1 MGGRHH
7 SDLRWRVAQEA
18 ARIMNEHGVTDFR
31 LAKQKAAERCG
42 LREPRNLPGNDE
54 VEAALR
60 QHQRLFGGLRHHS
73 NLRRL
78 REAAAKT
85 MRFLEG
91 FHPRLVGPVLSGLA
105 TEHSGVQLHLF
116 ADHAESVELFLHNRG
131 IRSDLKERRYRI
143 RGDDFRHYPVYEF
156 SFGGADVEAAV
167 FSQDELRH
175 APFSPVDGQPMQR
188 ATLSEV
194 DALAEAEEPPLFA
207 S

>member
-1 MGGRHH
+1 
-7 SDLRWRVAQEA
+7 
-18 ARIMNEHGVTDFR
+18 MNEQGITDFR

-54 VEAALR
+54 IEAALR
-60 QHQRLFGGLRHHS
+60 QHQRLFGGSRHHS

-78 REAAAKT
+78 REAASKA

-116 ADHAESVELFLHNRG
+116 ADHPESVELFLHNRG
-131 IRSDLKERRYRI
+131 IRSELKERRYRI
-143 RGDDFRHYPVYEF
+143 RGDDYRHFPVYEF
-156 SFGGADVEAAV
+156 SFGDAEVEAAV
-167 FSQDELRH
+167 FSQDELRQ
-175 APFSPVDGQPMQR
+175 APSSPVDGQPMQR
-188 ATLSEV
+188 ATLAEV
-194 DALAEAEEPPLFA
+194 EELAATEEPPLF